1 MQFVLYKIFQLTIQ
15 PASCFLSKSLV
26 VVGVLESRMDTPKTS
41 EIEKNYFEQI
51 RFRKQTSLPVLV
63 FSGAMRL
70 CSIMFFFS
78 GCLNIHLCGN
88 KNTVSYLQLML

>member
-1 MQFVLYKIFQLTIQ
+1 MLYKIFQLTIQ

-70 CSIMFFFS
+70 CSIMFFS
-78 GCLNIHLCGN
+78 VGA
-88 KNTVSYLQLML
+88 

>member
-1 MQFVLYKIFQLTIQ
+1 M
-15 PASCFLSKSLV
+15 PASCFLSKSVV

-51 RFRKQTSLPVLV
+51 RFRKQTSLPALV

-70 CSIMFFFS
+70 CSIMFFFQWVLEYS
-78 GCLNIHLCGN
+78 FVREYEYSFLSSTTDDLN
-88 KNTVSYLQLML
+88 KMKLQF